1 MMGGGVH
8 LAALSIMFPTPIERL
23 LWEIACYSLLG
34 ISGCIGICSIL
45 VFLVFILDRG
55 YPSRLLENLPRL
67 LLRQGAGSRSSR
79 HRSQHRISTSRKR
92 WMDITTS
99 VVGGFLAAVVVFL
112 MFAVPILF
120 FWVQDIHRHLVFHL
134 SSPRSNGCLSNSETQ
149 HHGEL
154 PSPIA

>member
-92 WMDITTS
+92 WMDITAS
-99 VVGGFLAAVVVFL
+99 VVGGFLAVVVVFL

-120 FWVQDIHRHLVFHL
+120 FGSRIYIVLESFVSLRRVPMGVYQTPRLNIMGNFPHL
-134 SSPRSNGCLSNSETQ
+134 
-149 HHGEL
+149 
-154 PSPIA
+154 